1 MPFTIN
7 DILYG
12 GAVPVIV
19 AVTTLFVF
27 RYLLPLAYSVRASA
41 SMATLSGFLVGY
53 GLLKLAPWAPEA
65 HWHWLPYLLIASAIV
80 GPVACAVGVN
90 HVERLLLYL
99 LVAVVAAWFLVPT
112 WEDLDPSRT
121 IHCVVFVAYVVV
133 LASLLEPLAIRLLGP
148 LLPIVFW
155 ATMTT
160 AAVVLALSG
169 SLRFAQ
175 IALAGAGSLFG
186 VLLVACFRRET
197 NHVTGLALL
206 FSVMAVGLMLV
217 GRVNSFSEVPLA
229 SYLLVPA
236 APLSLWLGVTGPL
249 TQMTRGKR
257 MVVSLI
263 LPFAL
268 LGGALL
274 LAAMAEMN
282 SGSEW

>member
-65 HWHWLPYLLIASAIV
+65 HWHWLPYLFIAAAVV

-112 WEDLDPSRT
+112 WEDLDPSRR
-121 IHCVVFVAYVVV
+121 IHCVVFVVYVVV

-186 VLLVACFRRET
+186 VLLVACFRRHT
-197 NHVTGLALL
+197 NHVTGLVLL
-206 FSVMAVGLMLV
+206 FSVMTVGLMLV

-274 LAAMAEMN
+274 LAALADMN